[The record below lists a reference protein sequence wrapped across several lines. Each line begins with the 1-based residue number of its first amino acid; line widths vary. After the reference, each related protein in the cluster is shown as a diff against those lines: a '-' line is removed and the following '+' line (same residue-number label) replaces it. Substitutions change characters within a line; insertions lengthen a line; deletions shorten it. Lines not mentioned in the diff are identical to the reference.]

1 MITNAEIVRFLK
13 SKSHTGGFVDG
24 LKIRY
29 RPLVCPFPEL
39 FAFVK
44 PGDKVGDVGCGSGQF
59 ALLLNK
65 FTPVAEIFG
74 IEISQRLVDN
84 ANTLFSSEE
93 KKVPCR
99 FEVYDGKTFPAKLR
113 DCNLIF
119 MIDVLHHIPAEL
131 QQTFLNNLFNALAP
145 GTRFIL
151 KDINKASPLV
161 VFNKIHD
168 MVFSG
173 EIGKERSMKVAT
185 QMAQEAGFK
194 LLSKFTKRTL
204 VYPHYF
210 LVLEKTE

>member
-1 MITNAEIVRFLK
+1 MMVSNSEIVRFLK
-13 SKSHTGGFVDG
+13 SKSHKGGFIDG

-29 RPLVCPFPEL
+29 RPFVCPFQDL
-39 FAFVK
+39 FGLVK
-44 PGDKVGDVGCGSGQF
+44 PGDRVGDIGCGSGQF

-65 FTPVAEIFG
+65 FTSPEQIFG
-74 IEISQRLVDN
+74 IEISQRLIDN
-84 ANTLFSSEE
+84 ANSLFGSEE
-93 KKVPCR
+93 KKVPYR
-99 FEVYDGKTFPAKLR
+99 FEVYDGKTFPSQLK

-119 MIDVLHHIPAEL
+119 MIDVLHHIPAEV
-131 QQTFLNNLFNALAP
+131 QQTFLDNLYKALSP

-173 EIGKERSMKVAT
+173 EIGNERSMREAIG
-185 QMAQEAGFK
+185 MAQKPGFK
-194 LLSKFTKRTL
+194 LLSNFTKRTL

-210 LVLEKTE
+210 LVLEKK